1 MEPKLSK
8 YLMQFYQNHNTGNA
22 LLRMI
27 ETWHAIP
34 NERQTFGGIIRE
46 LSKALDNKS

>member
-8 YLMQFYQNHNTGNA
+8 YLVEFYQNYITGNA
-22 LLRMI
+22 VLRMI

-34 NERQTFGGIIRE
+34 NEMQTFGGIIRE